1 MTDLSSIDSS
11 RLGVTILD
19 AIFDLDNLAASIGAA
34 LISAL
39 QQCKSEQDYKTADAV
54 VMAITGCSIETLI
67 IRNKGEIQ

>member
-1 MTDLSSIDSS
+1 MTDFDNINSS

-19 AIFDLDNLAASIGAA
+19 AIFDLDNLASAIGTA

-39 QQCKSEQDYKTADAV
+39 RQCESEQDYKTADAV